1 MLHQNLCCITICV
14 VANLNEWILS
24 ILYEAF
30 IHKKM
35 RHNAHHSSFK
45 SEIQIWP
52 TNLLMFLDSSTNT
65 KKPAQKKKEEEEKE
79 LVKKKLFRERR
90 WSRKCLLRGGGV
102 I

>member
-35 RHNAHHSSFK
+35 RHYAHHSSFK

-65 KKPAQKKKEEEEKE
+65 KKPAQKKEGGGGEG
-79 LVKKKLFRERR
+79 VSKKK
-90 WSRKCLLRGGGV
+90 
-102 I
+102 II